1 MKDELTRRAERRSM
15 RIGRSADGYVLAS
28 PFRVLVIGSL
38 DDIDAWLTAAESH
51 DHNRRLIVPQDFSA
65 DH

>member
-38 DDIDAWLTAAESH
+38 ADIDAWLTAAESH
-51 DHNRRLIVPQDFSA
+51 DRDRRPIVPRGRSA
-65 DH
+65 DF